1 MKSIRTEFDGSHN
14 TDTGMECAGSPLGHL
29 RATAATVAI
38 LGVICCGIYPLIIW
52 TVAQVVF
59 PAKANGSLVRKDGTA
74 TTDDKEAVGSSL
86 LGQTFSAAGYFHS
99 RPSGAGS
106 GYDASYSG
114 GSNLGP
120 LSAKL
125 TLGTTK
131 NFAYTVFA
139 ADKSHTAVVPVA
151 GRVQG
156 AVAEVTKSSITLS
169 ATPATTAPATPPA
182 AGAVGTTT
190 YALDP
195 SVADPNTV
203 VAYHGRTV
211 HATTIPVGSVV
222 ELKLNDKTPPA
233 VTAINVVDQE
243 FESAPANI
251 DTIANKIT
259 LSDASSTV
267 ITFDPKG
274 TLFVVNGK
282 SDAKPADVTTDM
294 TLHLVA
300 STQQDFDGIADR
312 VIHYCQDNKID
323 YKSSVPDS
331 AFVDADGL
339 DDAKLIL
346 ALNAAGTAT
355 ITPATTIPAD
365 AVTASG
371 SGLDPHISPAN
382 AALQKARVA
391 QARGISPEQVQKVID
406 EHTDRPD
413 LGILGDPGVNVLML
427 NLVLDAKYPPPAAPA
442 VAPTTAPSTE
452 PSTVSASNPTTTP

>member
-1 MKSIRTEFDGSHN
+1 MKTTRTEYDGSHS
-14 TDTGMECAGSPLGHL
+14 TEAAAEGAGSPLGHL

-151 GRVQG
+151 GRMQG
-156 AVAEVTKSSITLS
+156 AVAEVTKNSITL
-169 ATPATTAPATPPA
+169 AAMPPATAPVGVA
-182 AGAVGTTT
+182 ASKTT

-195 SVADPNTV
+195 AVADSNTV

-243 FESAPANI
+243 FDSAPANM
-251 DTIANKIT
+251 DTVANKIT

-267 ITFDPKG
+267 ITFDPKS
-274 TLFVVNGK
+274 TVFVVNGK

-294 TLHLVA
+294 TLHLVK
-300 STQQDFDGIADR
+300 STQEDFDGIADR

-331 AFVDADGL
+331 AFMDADGL

-413 LGILGDPGVNVLML
+413 LGILSDPGVNVLML
-427 NLVLDAKYPPPAAPA
+427 NLVLDAKYPPPATPA
-442 VAPTTAPSTE
+442 AAPTTAPSTE
-452 PSTVSASNPTTTP
+452 PSIVPASNPTTTP